1 MWTFILSFV
10 DLFCPNVKSV
20 LYFFRPYSISCMMSD
35 STKKTITF
43 TSRLGIKGH
52 AMFTW
57 NVWTQVFFY
66 IINIT
71 EIQTREIH
79 FTLSQLFFVYGFYT
93 IFCLSIRMVKLI
105 ACANLSTTSRLV
117 DHMCPARRYDSL
129 MKLFSSVQYNNLIN
143 VYITLFLCRN
153 CPNKYE
159 PDKVLCRGLG
169 YSLWSPFS
177 F

>member
-1 MWTFILSFV
+1 MHDVGLYQKNYYLHFTIGHKRAR
-10 DLFCPNVKSV
+10 NVYMKC
-20 LYFFRPYSISCMMSD
+20 LN
-35 STKKTITF
+35 T
-43 TSRLGIKGH
+43 G
-52 AMFTW
+52 
-57 NVWTQVFFY
+57 FFY

-117 DHMCPARRYDSL
+117 DHMCPARRYDLL

-143 VYITLFLCRN
+143 VYITLFLCRT